1 MKPRHFIDYQE
12 HRLRRPLSAAEL
24 MAVNIARHE
33 CSTGKRDTV
42 KAMWA
47 ALKLE
52 LSERPVSVLL
62 KSIANDL
69 D

>member
-1 MKPRHFIDYQE
+1 MKPGHFIGYQE
-12 HRLRRPLSAAEL
+12 RRLRRSLSAAEL
-24 MAVNIARHE
+24 MTVKIARLG

-47 ALKLE
+47 ALTRE
-52 LSERPVSVLL
+52 LSERPVSARL
-62 KSIANDL
+62 KSIATDL